1 MVELADIFRHYG
13 PAYRAQFGDRLLPSH
28 RQAMWAIEHC
38 RTEALGGH
46 VYHCPDC
53 DTKVYQYH
61 SCRNRHCPKCQNE
74 QAQHWL
80 EHQRDLLLPVPYFM
94 LTFTLPAPLR
104 PVARS
109 HQALLYDLLFRTSAS
124 ATQHLA
130 ADPRFIGGQ
139 LGLVGVLHT
148 WGRTLTYHPHVHYLI
163 PAGGLAD
170 AGQTWRPARDDFLVP
185 VKALSGIFRA
195 RVRDALRS
203 TELFDLVPVSVW
215 EHDWVVH
222 CQAVGN
228 GETAFKYLAPY
239 IFRVAISNS
248 RLLKVENDQVT
259 FRYRASDSGQ
269 AKLCTLAV
277 EEFIH
282 RFLQHVLPKGFVK
295 VRYYGFLS
303 AGQRSQL
310 TTIRQQL
317 GAALA
322 SPTSSLETA
331 DPLTP
336 TTALPVALSEV
347 SNAETPSHHSASP
360 SDAAHDQP
368 APNPDAPSPVA
379 AAHTEAPTPDPQRA
393 DPAPEAGRRC
403 PVCGRL
409 MLSRA
414 LPRPKPYPSHPGSP
428 SADRAP
434 PPAA

>member
-1 MVELADIFRHYG
+1 
-13 PAYRAQFGDRLLPSH
+13 
-28 RQAMWAIEHC
+28 MWAIEHC

-46 VYHCPDC
+46 VYHCPEC
-53 DTKVYQYH
+53 DQHVYQYH

-80 EHQRDLLLPVPYFM
+80 EQQRDLLLPVPYFM

-109 HQALLYDLLFRTSAS
+109 HQALLYDLLFRISAS

-170 AGQTWRPARDDFLVP
+170 DGYTWRPARDDFLVP

-195 RVRDALRS
+195 RFRDALRS
-203 TELFDLVPVSVW
+203 TELFDLVPAVVW

-222 CQAVGN
+222 CKAVGT

-248 RLLKVENDQVT
+248 RLLKVEHDQVT
-259 FRYRASDSGQ
+259 FRYRATDSGQ

-303 AGQRSQL
+303 VAQRAQL
-310 TTIRQQL
+310 TTLRQQL
-317 GAALA
+317 A
-322 SPTSSLETA
+322 PIMT
-331 DPLTP
+331 
-336 TTALPVALSEV
+336 VALSTSAPCV
-347 SNAETPSHHSASP
+347 TDKSTPRAEPFVT
-360 SDAAHDQP
+360 
-368 APNPDAPSPVA
+368 PVA
-379 AAHTEAPTPDPQRA
+379 PLVTDVPSLTSLTPPTPAEPIASSTVSSSAESSDQQTVTSSPPSSSSTYPREVPRGGCA
-393 DPAPEAGRRC
+393 LRC

-409 MLSRA
+409 LLQGSV
-414 LPRPKPYPSHPGSP
+414 LFPSQGHPP
-428 SADRAP
+428 
-434 PPAA
+434 

>member
-1 MVELADIFRHYG
+1 MVELADIFRQYG
-13 PAYRAQFGDRLLPSH
+13 PAYRAKFGDRLLPSH
-28 RQAMWAIEHC
+28 WQAMWAIEHC

-46 VYHCPDC
+46 VYHCPEC
-53 DTKVYQYH
+53 DQHVYQYH

-80 EHQRDLLLPVPYFM
+80 EHQQALLLPVPYFM

-109 HQALLYDLLFRTSAS
+109 HQVFLYDLLFRTSAA

-170 AGQTWRPARDDFLVP
+170 GGQTWQPARDDFLVP

-195 RVRDALRS
+195 RFREVLRA
-203 TELFDLVPVSVW
+203 TELFDQVPAAVW

-222 CQAVGN
+222 CKAVGN
-228 GETAFKYLAPY
+228 GEMAFQYLAPY

-269 AKLCTLAV
+269 SKLCTLAA

-303 AGQRSQL
+303 VAQRAQL
-310 TTIRQQL
+310 MTLRQQL
-317 GAALA
+317 A
-322 SPTSSLETA
+322 PDRI
-331 DPLTP
+331 DPDDG
-336 TTALPVALSEV
+336 
-347 SNAETPSHHSASP
+347 SASETTNQP
-360 SDAAHDQP
+360 TLCAEAAAAPVTPAATDMPVPTPLAPPPLANPTRSRSLSSSSETSDQP
-368 APNPDAPSPVA
+368 AAPIIPPSGNSTSPREV
-379 AAHTEAPTPDPQRA
+379 
-393 DPAPEAGRRC
+393 RC
-403 PVCGRL
+403 PGCGRL
-409 MLSRA
+409 LLRGSVLFPA
-414 LPRPKPYPSHPGSP
+414 QGHPP
-428 SADRAP
+428 
-434 PPAA
+434 

>member
-1 MVELADIFRHYG
+1 VVELAEIFRQYG
-13 PAYRAQFGDRLLPSH
+13 PAYRAKFGDRLLPTH

-46 VYHCPDC
+46 VYHCPEC
-53 DTKVYQYH
+53 DQHVYQYH

-80 EHQRDLLLPVPYFM
+80 ERQHELLLPVPYFM

-109 HQALLYDLLFRTSAS
+109 HQVLLYDLLFRTSATV
-124 ATQHLA
+124 AQHLA
-130 ADPRFIGGQ
+130 ADPRFVGGQ

-170 AGQTWRPARDDFLVP
+170 DDQTWRPARDDFLVP

-195 RVRDALRS
+195 RFRDALRS
-203 TELFDLVPVSVW
+203 TKLFDLVPATVW
-215 EHDWVVH
+215 EQDWVVH
-222 CQAVGN
+222 CKAVGN
-228 GETAFKYLAPY
+228 GGTAFKYLAPY

-259 FRYRASDSGQ
+259 FRYRASDTGQ
-269 AKLCTLAV
+269 SRTCTLAA

-303 AGQRSQL
+303 VAQRAQL
-310 TTIRQQL
+310 TMLRQQL
-317 GAALA
+317 APVRTVPLSTSAPCATDQPTPFAESFVTPVTPLATDVSNLA
-322 SPTSSLETA
+322 S
-331 DPLTP
+331 LTP
-336 TTALPVALSEV
+336 PTPADIAASSVVSLSAETSDPPAATINPP
-347 SNAETPSHHSASP
+347 SNAST
-360 SDAAHDQP
+360 
-368 APNPDAPSPVA
+368 
-379 AAHTEAPTPDPQRA
+379 PQR
-393 DPAPEAGRRC
+393 DVHCPA
-403 PVCGRL
+403 CGRL
-409 MLSRA
+409 LLHGSI
-414 LPRPKPYPSHPGSP
+414 LFPRQGHPP
-428 SADRAP
+428 
-434 PPAA
+434 

>member
-1 MVELADIFRHYG
+1 MVELAEIFRQYG
-13 PAYRAQFGDRLLPSH
+13 PAYRAKFGDRLLPSH

-53 DTKVYQYH
+53 DQRVYQYH

-74 QAQHWL
+74 QAQHWI
-80 EHQRDLLLPVPYFM
+80 EHQQNLLLPVPYFM

-109 HQALLYDLLFRTSAS
+109 HQTPLYDLLFRTSVS

-130 ADPRFIGGQ
+130 ADPHFVGGQ

-170 AGQTWRPARDDFLVP
+170 EGQTWRPAHDDFLVP

-195 RVRDALRS
+195 RFRDALRA
-203 TELFDLVPVSVW
+203 TELFDLVPATVW
-215 EHDWVVH
+215 EQDWVVH

-248 RLLKVENDQVT
+248 RILTVEDDHVT

-269 AKLCTLAV
+269 AKLCTLAA

-303 AGQRSQL
+303 VAQRSHL

-317 GAALA
+317 APVMTVAWSTFAPCVTDKSTPGAASFLTPVIPLVTDVP
-322 SPTSSLETA
+322 SLTSLTPPTPA
-331 DPLTP
+331 DPTASSTVSSSPETSDQQTLTISP
-336 TTALPVALSEV
+336 PSSSSTHQREV
-347 SNAETPSHHSASP
+347 
-360 SDAAHDQP
+360 
-368 APNPDAPSPVA
+368 
-379 AAHTEAPTPDPQRA
+379 
-393 DPAPEAGRRC
+393 RC

-409 MLSRA
+409 L
-414 LPRPKPYPSHPGSP
+414 LPGSVLFP
-428 SADRAP
+428 AQGHP
-434 PPAA
+434 P

>member
-1 MVELADIFRHYG
+1 VVELAEIFRQYG
-13 PAYRAQFGDRLLPSH
+13 PAYRAKFGDRLLPSH

-53 DTKVYQYH
+53 DQHVYQYH
-61 SCRNRHCPKCQNE
+61 SCRNRHCPKCQTE

-80 EHQRDLLLPVPYFM
+80 DQQRDLLLPVPYFM

-104 PVARS
+104 PMARRQ
-109 HQALLYDLLFRTSAS
+109 QALLYDLLFRMSAS

-130 ADPRFIGGQ
+130 ADPRFVGGQ

-170 AGQTWRPARDDFLVP
+170 DGQTWRPARDDFLVP

-195 RVRDALRS
+195 RFRDALHS
-203 TELFDLVPVSVW
+203 TELFDLVPATVW
-215 EHDWVVH
+215 EQDWVVH
-222 CQAVGN
+222 CKAVGN

-248 RLLKVENDQVT
+248 RILKVEDDQVT
-259 FRYRASDSGQ
+259 FRYRASDSGHS
-269 AKLCTLAV
+269 KLCTLAV

-295 VRYYGFLS
+295 VRSYGFLRV
-303 AGQRSQL
+303 AQRVQL
-310 TTIRQQL
+310 TRLRQQL
-317 GAALA
+317 APVVTAPLSTAAIGATDLSTPPAESGA
-322 SPTSSLETA
+322 TPGSPIATNVL
-331 DPLTP
+331 
-336 TTALPVALSEV
+336 
-347 SNAETPSHHSASP
+347 N
-360 SDAAHDQP
+360 
-368 APNPDAPSPVA
+368 
-379 AAHTEAPTPDPQRA
+379 PTPLAPPPAAELAASCNVASSSETSDP
-393 DPAPEAGRRC
+393 PAASINPPASTATAPREVRC

-409 MLSRA
+409 LHGSI
-414 LPRPKPYPSHPGSP
+414 LFPLQGHPP
-428 SADRAP
+428 
-434 PPAA
+434 

>member
-13 PAYRAQFGDRLLPSH
+13 PTYRTKFGDRLLPSH

-38 RTEALGGH
+38 RTETLGGH
-46 VYHCPDC
+46 VYQCPDC
-53 DTKVYQYH
+53 DQHVYQYH

-80 EHQRDLLLPVPYFM
+80 EQQQELLLPVPYFM
-94 LTFTLPAPLR
+94 LTFTLPAPVR
-104 PVARS
+104 PVARR
-109 HQALLYDLLFRTSAS
+109 QQVVLYDLLFRMSAS

-148 WGRTLTYHPHVHYLI
+148 WGRTLTYHPHVHYLL

-170 AGQTWRPARDDFLVP
+170 EGQTWRPARDDFLVP

-195 RVRDALRS
+195 RFRDALRA
-203 TELFDLVPVSVW
+203 TELFDLIPASVW
-215 EHDWVVH
+215 EQDWVVH

-248 RLLKVENDQVT
+248 RLLRVENDQVT

-269 AKLCTLAV
+269 VKLCTLAA

-303 AGQRSQL
+303 AGHRAQL
-310 TTIRQQL
+310 SAIRQQL
-317 GAALA
+317 GTSLTG
-322 SPTSSLETA
+322 PTSSPAMA
-331 DPLTP
+331 DPRVP
-336 TTALPVALSEV
+336 TATRPVSLLEV
-347 SNAETPSHHSASP
+347 SNVEALPRNSSSP
-360 SDAAHDQP
+360 SDTSNDRP
-368 APNPDAPSPVA
+368 APNTNAPSPDPRPSD
-379 AAHTEAPTPDPQRA
+379 PTL
-393 DPAPEAGRRC
+393 EAGLRC

-409 MLSRA
+409 MLPRP
-414 LPRPKPYPSHPGSP
+414 LPRPKSHPSLSG
-428 SADRAP
+428 P
-434 PPAA
+434 PGAGRDPPQTA

>member
-1 MVELADIFRHYG
+1 VVELADIFRQYG
-13 PAYRAQFGDRLLPSH
+13 PTYRAKFGDRLLPSH
-28 RQAMWAIEHC
+28 RRAMWAIEHC

-53 DTKVYQYH
+53 NTRVYQYH
-61 SCRNRHCPKCQNE
+61 SCRNRHCPQCQNE
-74 QAQHWL
+74 QTQHWL
-80 EHQRDLLLPVPYFM
+80 EHQHELLLPVPYFM

-109 HQALLYDLLFRTSAS
+109 HQALLYDLLFRTSVS

-148 WGRTLTYHPHVHYLI
+148 WGRTLTYHPHVHYLL

-170 AGQTWRPARDDFLVP
+170 DDQTWRPARDDFLVP

-195 RVRDALRS
+195 RFRDALRT
-203 TELFDLVPVSVW
+203 TELFELVPASVW

-222 CQAVGN
+222 CKAVGN

-248 RLLKVENDQVT
+248 RLLKVENDHVT
-259 FRYRASDSGQ
+259 FRYRATDSGQ

-303 AGQRSQL
+303 VTQRAQL
-310 TTIRQQL
+310 TTLRQQL
-317 GAALA
+317 APSVTA
-322 SPTSSLETA
+322 SDFASAPETA
-331 DPLTP
+331 DQPTRGAESFATTRIPLAAEIP
-336 TTALPVALSEV
+336 NVAPLAPLPLADHTV
-347 SNAETPSHHSASP
+347 SSSISSSAETSDPLAATISPPSSSSTSP
-360 SDAAHDQP
+360 RE
-368 APNPDAPSPVA
+368 V
-379 AAHTEAPTPDPQRA
+379 
-393 DPAPEAGRRC
+393 RC

-409 MLSRA
+409 LLRGSVLFPA
-414 LPRPKPYPSHPGSP
+414 QGHPP
-428 SADRAP
+428 
-434 PPAA
+434 

>member
-1 MVELADIFRHYG
+1 VVELADIFRHYG
-13 PAYRAQFGDRLLPSH
+13 PAYRAKFGDRLLPSH

-53 DTKVYQYH
+53 DQQVYQYH

-80 EHQRDLLLPVPYFM
+80 EQQRDLLLPVPYFM

-104 PVARS
+104 SVARS
-109 HQALLYDLLFRTSAS
+109 QQARLYDLLFRISAS

-170 AGQTWRPARDDFLVP
+170 DDQTWRPARDDFLVP

-195 RVRDALRS
+195 RFRDALRS
-203 TELFDLVPVSVW
+203 PELFDLVPASVW

-222 CQAVGN
+222 CKAVGN

-248 RLLKVENDQVT
+248 RLLKVENDHVT
-259 FRYRASDSGQ
+259 FRYLASDTGQ
-269 AKLCTLAV
+269 SRTCTLAA

-303 AGQRSQL
+303 VAQRAQL
-310 TTIRQQL
+310 TTLRQQL
-317 GAALA
+317 TPSVTIPLSTPAPDLTDKPTPCAESYATTVTQLVTDVSSWAPLVPPPPADLA
-322 SPTSSLETA
+322 ISSSDSASVKTSEQ
-331 DPLTP
+331 
-336 TTALPVALSEV
+336 PVAPIS
-347 SNAETPSHHSASP
+347 SP
-360 SDAAHDQP
+360 SSTS
-368 APNPDAPSPVA
+368 APPREV
-379 AAHTEAPTPDPQRA
+379 
-393 DPAPEAGRRC
+393 RC

-409 MLSRA
+409 LLRGSVLFPA
-414 LPRPKPYPSHPGSP
+414 QGHPP
-428 SADRAP
+428 
-434 PPAA
+434 